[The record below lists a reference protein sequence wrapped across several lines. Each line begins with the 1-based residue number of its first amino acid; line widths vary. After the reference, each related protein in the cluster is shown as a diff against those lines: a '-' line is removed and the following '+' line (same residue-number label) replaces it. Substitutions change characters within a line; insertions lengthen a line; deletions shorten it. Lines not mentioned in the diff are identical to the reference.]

1 MTSNV
6 LTAAKGADLLQNI
19 DQLLSQH
26 EALWRA
32 GATAEPAPHYD
43 ELFLALRTLSAED
56 VAQLQSDDLMLLEQ
70 LSPHFA
76 DAKDILA
83 ILSYFTPPIA
93 PPHIEPPSGIGG
105 RKWQQ
110 IQAFCGG
117 LASLSGNVIEWCSGK
132 GYLGQALRFHPQ
144 HAPSSVIGLEI
155 DSDLV
160 ASGNHRHTN
169 THQRIV
175 RCDVLSEQAES
186 FVADANAIIALHACG
201 GLHQRMLKVAATTST
216 AQIALAPCCYHRFI
230 EQYAPLSK
238 AVNNSPLSITTQ
250 DLRLAVRQTVTARRG
265 ETQARR
271 QLHHWW
277 LASQQLAQQQGIALD
292 QYRALPHS
300 AAKKGFSYFVEQ
312 QCAANGIATLD
323 MSDADTALANAAGQQ
338 LAQEQRGLAAM
349 LFRRLL
355 ELRCVLDSALFLCE
369 QDYHVTLSVFCPST
383 TTPRNFLLSA
393 RRKNES

>member
-32 GATAEPAPHYD
+32 GSNAESVTHYD
-43 ELFLALRTLSAED
+43 ALFRALCTLSAED
-56 VAQLQSDDLMLLEQ
+56 VAQLQGDDLMLLER

-76 DAKDILA
+76 HAKDILA

-144 HAPSSVIGLEI
+144 HSPSSVIGLEI

-160 ASGNHRHTN
+160 TSGNRRHANTN
-169 THQRIV
+169 QRIV

-201 GLHQRMLKVAATTST
+201 GLHQRMLKVAAAAST

-338 LAQEQRGLAAM
+338 LMQEQRGLAAM

>member
-1 MTSNV
+1 MTSNI
-6 LTAAKGADLLQNI
+6 LTAAKGADLLANI

-32 GATAEPAPHYD
+32 GSNAEPAPHYD
-43 ELFLALRTLSAED
+43 ALFRALRTLSADD
-56 VAQLQSDDLMLLEQ
+56 VAQLQGDDLMLLER

-76 DAKDILA
+76 DTKDILA
-83 ILSYFTPPIA
+83 ILSCFPPPIA
-93 PPHIEPPSGIGG
+93 PPHIEPPNGIGG

-132 GYLGQALRFHPQ
+132 GYLGQALRLHPQ
-144 HAPSSVIGLEI
+144 HSPLSVTGLEI
-155 DSDLV
+155 DSDLA
-160 ASGNHRHTN
+160 ASGNRRHAN

-201 GLHQRMLKVAATTST
+201 GLHQRMLKVAAATS
-216 AQIALAPCCYHRFI
+216 AKQIALAPCCYHRFI
-230 EQYAPLSK
+230 EQYAPLSR
-238 AVNNSPLSITTQ
+238 AVNNSSLSITTQ

-271 QLHHWW
+271 QLQHWW
-277 LASQQLAQQQGIALD
+277 LASRQLAQQQGVALD
-292 QYRALPHS
+292 HYRALPHS

-312 QCAANGIATLD
+312 QCTANGIATLD
-323 MSDADTALANAAGQQ
+323 MSDADTALAQASDLQ
-338 LAQEQRGLAAM
+338 LAQEQRGLASM

-369 QDYHVTLSVFCPST
+369 QDYQVKLSVFCPST

-393 RRKNES
+393 SRSH